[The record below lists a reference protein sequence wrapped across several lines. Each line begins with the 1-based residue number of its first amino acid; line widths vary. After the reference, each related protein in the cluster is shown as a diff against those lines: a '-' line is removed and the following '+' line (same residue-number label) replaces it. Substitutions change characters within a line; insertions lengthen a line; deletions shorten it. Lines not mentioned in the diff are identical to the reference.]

1 MQYELLNDAIMM
13 LFYEKDI
20 RGGIA
25 RVICHY
31 DKANNKCIYDY
42 NK

>member
-13 LFYEKDI
+13 LFYEKGI

-31 DKANNKCIYDY
+31 DKTNNKCIYDY